1 MFIFFFFKQKTAYE
15 MRISD
20 RSSDVCSSDLLA
32 PYGIF
37 VGCKRQIRY
46 RPADDRD
53 GRPAKQGFGRRIPIM
68 DLPSRTE
75 NNDAVGGN
83 IRETRFL
90 GGHRIYRLYD
100 RHGLKSECGSC
111 VWIAEASA
119 ARSRSSGKIGSAS
132 GRERGGPD

>member
-1 MFIFFFFKQKTAYE
+1 
-15 MRISD
+15 
-20 RSSDVCSSDLLA
+20 
-32 PYGIF
+32 
-37 VGCKRQIRY
+37 
-46 RPADDRD
+46 
-53 GRPAKQGFGRRIPIM
+53 M

-119 ARSRSSGKIGSAS
+119 ARSRSSVTRLVSKACAPSAAETARAPLPTNNVRTQAIGKVSCRDI
-132 GRERGGPD
+132 D

>member
-1 MFIFFFFKQKTAYE
+1 MTHSFPT
-15 MRISD
+15 R
-20 RSSDVCSSDLLA
+20 RSSDL
-32 PYGIF
+32 
-37 VGCKRQIRY
+37 
-46 RPADDRD
+46 
-53 GRPAKQGFGRRIPIM
+53 KQGFGRRIPIM

-100 RHGLKSECGSC
+100 RHGLKSACGSC

-119 ARSRSSGKIGSAS
+119 ASSRSAVTGFVSQACAPGAPARACALHTTI
-132 GRERGGPD
+132 

>member
-1 MFIFFFFKQKTAYE
+1 
-15 MRISD
+15 
-20 RSSDVCSSDLLA
+20 
-32 PYGIF
+32 
-37 VGCKRQIRY
+37 
-46 RPADDRD
+46 
-53 GRPAKQGFGRRIPIM
+53 M

-119 ARSRSSGKIGSAS
+119 ARSRSSVTGFVSQACAPRAAERACALSSTIEEIGRAS
-132 GRERGGPD
+132 CGERVCQDV